1 MFKYSITRL
10 DRDVDNSAVIT
21 VEFKIEAFENGKTV
35 STVGSVFLSPNPNSQ
50 QFIKYEDL
58 TEAIVLSWVKDKIK
72 CNMIENELSNQLNL
86 LKNPKVKSEIPW

>member
-21 VEFKIEAFENGKTV
+21 VEFKIETSENGKTV
-35 STVGSVFLSPNPNSQ
+35 STVGSVFLSPNPNSE

-72 CNMIENELSNQLNL
+72 CDMIENELLNQLNL
-86 LKNPKVKSEIPW
+86 LKNPKVKSGIPW